1 MNIMQYRRNPD
12 MIDGA
17 LDGNQVMMHLNAEM
31 YYGLNPI
38 AKRIWEI
45 IDQPREL
52 DQIVLTLMDEYDVDY
67 DQCVREVTVFLE
79 KAVKNEIVLQN

>member
-1 MNIMQYRRNPD
+1 MQYRRNPD

-52 DQIVLTLMDEYDVDY
+52 DQIVLTLMDEYEVDY
-67 DQCVREVTVFLE
+67 DQCVRDVTVFLE

>member
-1 MNIMQYRRNPD
+1 MQYRRNPD